1 MSGAPEGQIG
11 VWKMYDADNK
21 PTYTWEYF
29 DMISPTAG
37 KPQAYQVFDGEI
49 FTGTDHYYYYNLGAV
64 TGSQYL
70 VSMDPAD
77 GNYIPQPDDYLI
89 SPLVPGG
96 SVVEFYYGS
105 LLGKQQGLEVLYS
118 ETGTNI
124 SDFKLLQPLNDA
136 VDTEWNLAYVTLPA
150 TARHFAIHHN
160 KASHL
165 GYGLKIDDIT
175 YNSLTAVD
183 HFRIYVDGRLVGT
196 SQTASYSINEALE
209 AGKHRIAVT
218 AVFADGTETIPA
230 YASLTYLPTAIDD
243 VLQSGQPFDVFTVDG
258 KLLRS
263 NTRSID
269 GLHGVYVIGGKSV
282 ILK

>member
-1 MSGAPEGQIG
+1 MSLSFDASSDFVEYTVACDKAPASILGSGNNDCHVLWQGRQFVGTVWIQKVEVIEVTPDEPIVEPTWTNILNENG
-11 VWKMYDADNK
+11 V
-21 PTYTWEYF
+21 
-29 DMISPTAG
+29 
-37 KPQAYQVFDGEI
+37 
-49 FTGTDHYYYYNLGAV
+49 
-64 TGSQYL
+64 
-70 VSMDPAD
+70 
-77 GNYIPQPDDYLI
+77 
-89 SPLVPGG
+89 
-96 SVVEFYYGS
+96 YGS

-175 YNSLTAVD
+175 YNSLTAID

-196 SQTASYSINEALE
+196 SQTASYSINEPLE